1 MASSLRT
8 KLRIAA
14 SVLFATGF
22 FDAIAGRFLFQSRL
36 RKDTLPLKEEN
47 DWIDLAGA
55 IHAHSTYSDGAGD
68 VPAVVAG
75 ADEAG
80 ADFLLLTDHN
90 TQLPLRDGW
99 EEKYSKSSPFLLIG
113 TEVTVEEGAFIL
125 ALDMPREWEPTKA
138 QKPQVAIDEV
148 NAQGGLP
155 FVSLPFDVK
164 HPWRDWEATGYE
176 GLEVVN
182 FSTIAR
188 RHINLLSLAW
198 LLPIYRLGGMMPV
211 LRALLTRPDQAMARW
226 DGLTAGGKRPMVG
239 IGALDAHALMKIGK
253 KKYPIPSYADSFR
266 ATMTHL
272 LMCPADASPATPD
285 RRRKAIYDTLR
296 AGRCYFSYDCLGNP
310 KGFMFTTRNNMEE
323 STVLM
328 GGVAPIGTKLA
339 AKSPGKRTLIRL
351 FEGGKVISGSINGR
365 LEYTPNLPGAYR
377 IEVYQYAFHI
387 GPFFFGARPWI
398 FSNPIYVS
406 SNS

>member
-22 FDAIAGRFLFQSRL
+22 FDAIAGRFLFQSRFEG
-36 RKDTLPLKEEN
+36 KSSPIEE
-47 DWIDLAGA
+47 DSGWADLAGA
-55 IHAHSTYSDGAGD
+55 VHAHSTYSDGAGD
-68 VPAVVAG
+68 IPTVMAG

-99 EEKYSKSSPFLLIG
+99 EEKYTKSSPFLLIG
-113 TEVTVEEGAFIL
+113 TEVTVEQGAFIL
-125 ALDMPREWEPTKA
+125 ALDMPREWEPTKG

-148 NAQGGLP
+148 RTQGGLP
-155 FVSLPFDVK
+155 LVSLPFDVK
-164 HPWRDWEATGYE
+164 HPWRDWDAAGFE

-198 LLPIYRLGGMMPV
+198 LLPLYRFSGMMAV

-226 DGLTAGGKRPMVG
+226 DGLTEGGNRQMVG

-266 ATMTHL
+266 AAMTHVL
-272 LMCPADASPATPD
+272 LHPAEADPNSPD
-285 RRRKAIYDTLR
+285 RRRQAVYDAFR
-296 AGRCYFSYDCLGNP
+296 SGHCYFSYDCLGDP
-310 KGFMFTTRNNMEE
+310 KGFMFTSRNNSEE
-323 STVLM
+323 SDVLM
-328 GGVAPIGTKLA
+328 GGIAEVGARLA
-339 AKSPGKRTLIRL
+339 VQSPGQRTLIRL
-351 FEGGKVISGSINGR
+351 LQGGRVISGSTSGR
-365 LEYTPNLPGAYR
+365 LEHSADVPGAYR
-377 IEVYQYAFHI
+377 IEVYQYAFRV

-406 SNS
+406 

>member
-36 RKDTLPLKEEN
+36 EQTTTPQNQNADIT
-47 DWIDLAGA
+47 DLAGA
-55 IHAHSTYSDGAGD
+55 LHAHSTYSDGAGD
-68 VPAVVAG
+68 IPTVMAG
-75 ADEAG
+75 AAEAG

-90 TQLPLRDGW
+90 TQRPLRDGW
-99 EEKYSKSSPFLLIG
+99 EAKCANNSPFLLIG
-113 TEVTVEEGAFIL
+113 TEVTVDKGAFIL
-125 ALDMPREWEPTKA
+125 ALDMPPSWEPTKD
-138 QKPQVAIDEV
+138 QKPQVALDEV
-148 NAQGGLP
+148 IAHGGLP
-155 FVSLPFDVK
+155 LVSLPFDVK

-198 LLPIYRLGGMMPV
+198 LLPVYKLKGMVPV

-226 DGLTAGGKRPMVG
+226 DGLTAEGKRPMVG

-266 ATMTHL
+266 AAMTHVL
-272 LMCPADASPATPD
+272 LPPDAASSADPN
-285 RRRKAIYDTLR
+285 RRKCAVYDALR
-296 AGRCYFSYDCLGNP
+296 SGNCYISYDCLGNP
-310 KGFMFTTRNNMEE
+310 KGFRFVGRNKNEPANIP
-323 STVLM
+323 M
-328 GGVAPIGTKLA
+328 GGAASIGTKLA
-339 AKSPGKRTLIRL
+339 ARSPERRTLIRL
-351 FEGGKVISGSINGR
+351 FESGKVITGSLTGQ
-365 LEYTPNLPGAYR
+365 LDYVAQTPGAYR
-377 IEVYQYAFHI
+377 IEVYRYAARI

-406 SNS
+406 

>member
-22 FDAIAGRFLFQSRL
+22 FDAIAGRFLFQSKL
-36 RKDTLPLKEEN
+36 EQNDTPQNRDTDLPHLA
-47 DWIDLAGA
+47 DLAGA
-55 IHAHSTYSDGAGD
+55 LHAHSTYSDGAGD
-68 VPAVVAG
+68 IPTVMAG
-75 ADEAG
+75 AAQAG

-99 EEKYSKSSPFLLIG
+99 EDKYIKNSPFLLIG
-113 TEVTVEEGAFIL
+113 TEVTVDKGAFIL
-125 ALDMPREWEPTKA
+125 ALDMPSAWEPTKA

-148 NAQGGLP
+148 IAHGGLP
-155 FVSLPFDVK
+155 LVSLPFDVK
-164 HPWRDWEATGYE
+164 HPWQDWDATGYE

-188 RHINLLSLAW
+188 RHINLLSLVW
-198 LLPIYRLGGMMPV
+198 LLPLYKLRGMMSV

-266 ATMTHL
+266 AAMTHVL
-272 LMCPADASPATPD
+272 LPRDTTSSSDPN
-285 RRRKAIYDTLR
+285 RRKRAVYDALR
-296 AGRCYFSYDCLGNP
+296 SGNCYFSYDCLGDP
-310 KGFMFTTRNNMEE
+310 KGFRFAGRNKTGTADV
-323 STVLM
+323 SM
-328 GGVAPIGTKLA
+328 GGAASIGTKLA
-339 AKSPGKRTLIRL
+339 AQSPERRTLIRL
-351 FEGGKVISGSINGR
+351 FEGGKVVSGSVTGQ
-365 LEYTPNLPGAYR
+365 LEHIAETPGAYR
-377 IEVYQYAFHI
+377 IEVYRYAARI

-406 SNS
+406 